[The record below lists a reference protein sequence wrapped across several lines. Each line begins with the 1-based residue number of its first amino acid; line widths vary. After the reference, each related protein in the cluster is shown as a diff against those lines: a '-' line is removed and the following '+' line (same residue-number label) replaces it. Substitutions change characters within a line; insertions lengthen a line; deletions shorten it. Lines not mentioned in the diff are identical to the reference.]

1 MNKPPG
7 CCSRSPRRT
16 KRCTSPRGLLRVPSS
31 AAPAPQAP
39 PPRQPSPGWAPR
51 TFAEMKFGAP
61 RAATSC
67 RRREG
72 CCCFPRAG
80 AEPSPQPRAPSGGAA
95 RAPRG
100 AACKPSLAPAGLL
113 LPSPAPSL
121 ALAGHCLRAP
131 APGPAARPRP
141 SPRPL
146 APTQSFGGGGKC
158 PGAGRPAAAAQDARV
173 PSVFLKSTL
182 PAAAAAPTAES
193 LGLQPGCSQVSRKTE
208 SERRAPA
215 EGCGWG
221 APTSRARQA

>member
-1 MNKPPG
+1 MKEPPG
-7 CCSRSPRRT
+7 CCSRSPPCT

-39 PPRQPSPGWAPR
+39 PPRQPSPGWASR

-72 CCCFPRAG
+72 CCCFPQAG
-80 AEPSPQPRAPSGGAA
+80 AQPAPQPRAPSGGAA

-100 AACKPSLAPAGLL
+100 AACKRSLAPAGLL

-146 APTQSFGGGGKC
+146 ARTQSFGGGGKC
-158 PGAGRPAAAAQDARV
+158 PGAGRLAAAAQDARG
-173 PSVFLKSTL
+173 SLRL
-182 PAAAAAPTAES
+182 PQVHPTGCRRCSYRGVLGAAARLLA
-193 LGLQPGCSQVSRKTE
+193 RKVKGRMMRE
-208 SERRAPA
+208 AYVIVL
-215 EGCGWG
+215 
-221 APTSRARQA
+221 